1 MSKKIDKETYESL
14 AEFRY
19 QLKKFLHF
27 SDSEAR
33 NVGVTPQQHQLLLA
47 IKGFPGRDWATPREL
62 AERLFITHNAC
73 VGLIDRCSQLGLVT
87 RTSNP
92 EDGRSVFIHLT
103 VQGEE
108 ILQRLSEIHL
118 EEITRIGFMGEKLA
132 GSVHQE
138 EEVILSKSNEK

>member
-1 MSKKIDKETYESL
+1 MSENLNKETYELL

-33 NVGVTPQQHQLLLA
+33 KVGVTPQQHQLLLA
-47 IKGFPGRDWATPREL
+47 IKGFPGRDTVTPREL
-62 AERLFITHNAC
+62 ADLLFITHNAC
-73 VGLIDRCSQLGLVT
+73 VGLIDRCSQLGLVA

-92 EDGRSVFIHLT
+92 DDGRSVLIQLT
-103 VQGEE
+103 LHGEE

-118 EEITRIGFMGEKLA
+118 EEIMKIGFLIGKRDGFLEQ
-132 GSVHQE
+132 QE
-138 EEVILSKSNEK
+138 EIN

>member
-1 MSKKIDKETYESL
+1 MTHELTKETYESL

-33 NVGVTPQQHQLLLA
+33 KVGVTPQQHQLLLA
-47 IKGFPGRDWATPREL
+47 IKGFPGRDTATPREL
-62 AERLFITHNAC
+62 AERLFISHNAC

-87 RTSNP
+87 RISNP
-92 EDGRSVFIHLT
+92 DDGRSVLIKLT
-103 VQGEE
+103 VDGEE

-118 EEITRIGFMGEKLA
+118 EEIARIGFLQVKQN
-132 GSVHQE
+132 VPD
-138 EEVILSKSNEK
+138 

>member
-1 MSKKIDKETYESL
+1 MSKKLNKETYESL

-33 NVGVTPQQHQLLLA
+33 KVGVTPQQHQLLLA
-47 IKGFPGRDWATPREL
+47 IKGFPGRDAATPREL

-87 RTSNP
+87 RVNNP
-92 EDGRSVFIHLT
+92 DDGRSVLIKLT
-103 VQGEE
+103 LQGEE
-108 ILQRLSEIHL
+108 ILQKLSEIHL
-118 EEITRIGFMGEKLA
+118 EEIIRIGLI
-132 GSVHQE
+132 SQRLT
-138 EEVILSKSNEK
+138 LSKQSGPIVE

>member
-1 MSKKIDKETYESL
+1 MSKNLKKETYESL

-33 NVGVTPQQHQLLLA
+33 KVGLTPQQHQLLLA
-47 IKGFPGRDWATPREL
+47 IKGFPGRDFATPSEL
-62 AERLFITHNAC
+62 SERLFITHNAC
-73 VGLIDRCSQLGLVT
+73 VGLIDRCSQLDFVT

-92 EDGRSVFIHLT
+92 DDGRSVLIKLT
-103 VQGEE
+103 SQGEE

-118 EEITRIGFMGEKLA
+118 EEIIRIGFMNEKRDDLL
-132 GSVHQE
+132 HQQE
-138 EEVILSKSNEK
+138 EV

>member
-1 MSKKIDKETYESL
+1 MSKNLKKETYESL

-33 NVGVTPQQHQLLLA
+33 KVGLTPQQHQLLLA
-47 IKGFPGRDWATPREL
+47 IKGFPGRDFATPSEL
-62 AERLFITHNAC
+62 SERLFITHNAC
-73 VGLIDRCSQLGLVT
+73 VGLIDRCSQLDFVT

-92 EDGRSVFIHLT
+92 DDGRSVLIKLT
-103 VQGEE
+103 PQGEE

-118 EEITRIGFMGEKLA
+118 EEIIRIGFMREKHDDLL
-132 GSVHQE
+132 HQQKK
-138 EEVILSKSNEK
+138 V

>member
-1 MSKKIDKETYESL
+1 MSKNLKKETYESL

-33 NVGVTPQQHQLLLA
+33 KVGLTPQQHQLLLA
-47 IKGFPGRDWATPREL
+47 IKGFPGRDFATPSEL
-62 AERLFITHNAC
+62 SERLFITHNAC
-73 VGLIDRCSQLGLVT
+73 VGLIDRCSQLDFVT

-92 EDGRSVFIHLT
+92 DDGRSVLIKLT
-103 VQGEE
+103 SQGEE

-118 EEITRIGFMGEKLA
+118 EEIIRIGFMKEKRDDLL
-132 GSVHQE
+132 HQQE
-138 EEVILSKSNEK
+138 EV